1 MYTRAYDCPNCGA
14 AVPFPSAIVV
24 FAVCGFC
31 RSNVVRRDADA
42 VLEHL
47 GQQAQLPPDL
57 SPIRIG
63 TCGVYTCHRFN
74 VTGRIRVGYDQGSW
88 NEWLIDF
95 GEDRWGWIAE
105 AQGFYAASFE
115 IAAPPDLPEASALT
129 LGAIL
134 RIGEVDYSVRDI
146 KSTQILGSE
155 GALPM
160 VAVPGRT
167 AVSIDLGAPNR
178 QFANVEFS
186 ADGVRVF
193 IGHSLTFAELEFTDL
208 RPLPGWTTDRLEK
221 ETAGSD
227 ALNCPACGAALEL
240 QAAGQT
246 MRALCGH
253 CGSLLDTSHPQLK
266 CIEQAISAQPTLII
280 PIGQRGRFDGVDYA
294 CIGFV
299 RRKDAEGYSWQ
310 EYLLFNP
317 FAGFRWLVTY
327 DGHWSWITLL
337 QEEPRIVDSLPVHDG
352 QGYRLFTS
360 GSATVTEVWGEF
372 YWAVRLG
379 ERTLFSD
386 YIAPPNILSSEQ
398 YPELTEV
405 TWSQGHYLEPEVV
418 FSAFSLTGPP
428 RERSGTYLNQP
439 NPHAEKGR
447 TLRWLLPVFGIL
459 WLLISLISAGTKA
472 NESAFREVFT
482 FDLSGTNK
490 TRVSAPF
497 RIAGSHPQSLQF
509 DFIAPVNQSWVELD
523 VDLVNTQTKAVRE
536 LSLGAEYWSGV
547 DEGESWSEG
556 DRQATELIPAVEPGE
571 YQLVMDI
578 DGSPELGQAEF
589 SIEITRDVMIWSNVL
604 LGLVLLF
611 AYPLFRWIRE
621 HAFERERWSL
631 SDLSPYTPITTSW
644 DSDSDDD

>member
-221 ETAGSD
+221 EAAGSD

>member
-31 RSNVVRRDADA
+31 RSNVIRRDADA

-63 TCGVYTCHRFN
+63 TCGVYTCHRFT
-74 VTGRIRVGYDQGSW
+74 VTGRIRVGYEQGSW

-95 GEDRWGWIAE
+95 GENRWGWIAE

-129 LGAIL
+129 LGATL

-221 ETAGSD
+221 EAAGSD
-227 ALNCPACGAALEL
+227 ALNCPTCGAAIEL

-266 CIEQAISAQPTLII
+266 CIEQAIAAQPTLII

-327 DGHWSWITLL
+327 DGHWSWVTLL
-337 QEEPRIVDSLPVHDG
+337 QDEPRIVDSLPVHDG
-352 QGYRLFTS
+352 LGYRLFAS

-379 ERTLFSD
+379 ERTFLSD
-386 YIAPPNILSSEQ
+386 YVAPPYILSSEK

-418 FSAFSLTGPP
+418 FSAFGLTEPP
-428 RERSGTYLNQP
+428 RERAGTYLNQP

-556 DRQATELIPAVEPGE
+556 NQQATELIPAVEPGE

-589 SIEITRDVMIWSNVL
+589 SIEITRDVMIWSNVF

>member
-221 ETAGSD
+221 EAAGSD

-418 FSAFSLTGPP
+418 FSAFGLTGPP

>member
-74 VTGRIRVGYDQGSW
+74 VTGRIRVGYEQGSW

-221 ETAGSD
+221 EAAGSD

-379 ERTLFSD
+379 ERTLLSD

-418 FSAFSLTGPP
+418 FSAFGLTGPP

>member
-1 MYTRAYDCPNCGA
+1 M
-14 AVPFPSAIVV
+14 V

-31 RSNVVRRDADA
+31 RSNVIRRDADA

-63 TCGVYTCHRFN
+63 TCGVYTCHRFT
-74 VTGRIRVGYDQGSW
+74 VTGRIRVGYEQGSW

-129 LGAIL
+129 LGTIL

-221 ETAGSD
+221 EAAGSD
-227 ALNCPACGAALEL
+227 ALNCPTCGAAIEL

-266 CIEQAISAQPTLII
+266 CIEQAIAAQPTLII

-379 ERTLFSD
+379 ERTLLSD

-405 TWSQGHYLEPEVV
+405 TWSQGHYLEPEMV
-418 FSAFSLTGPP
+418 FSAFGLTGPP

-472 NESAFREVFT
+472 NESAFREEFT

-509 DFIAPVNQSWVELD
+509 DFITPVNQSWVELD

-556 DRQATELIPAVEPGE
+556 NQQATELIPAVEPGE

>member
-42 VLEHL
+42 MLEHL

-74 VTGRIRVGYDQGSW
+74 VTGRIRVGYEQGSW

-208 RPLPGWTTDRLEK
+208 RLLPGWTTDRLEK

-379 ERTLFSD
+379 ERTLLSD

-405 TWSQGHYLEPEVV
+405 TWSQGHYLEPSVV
-418 FSAFSLTGPP
+418 FSAFGLTGPP
-428 RERSGTYLNQP
+428 RERTSTYLNQP

>member
-74 VTGRIRVGYDQGSW
+74 VTGRIRVGYEQGSW

-208 RPLPGWTTDRLEK
+208 RLLPGWTTDRLEK

>member
-63 TCGVYTCHRFN
+63 TRGVYTCHRFT

-193 IGHSLTFAELEFTDL
+193 IGHSLTFAELEFTEV

-337 QEEPRIVDSLPVHDG
+337 QEEPRIVDSLPVHNG
-352 QGYRLFTS
+352 QEYRLFTS

-379 ERTLFSD
+379 ERTLLSD

-405 TWSQGHYLEPEVV
+405 TWSQGHYLEPSVV
-418 FSAFSLTGPP
+418 FSAFGLTGPP
-428 RERSGTYLNQP
+428 RERTSTYLNQP

-509 DFIAPVNQSWVELD
+509 DFITPVDQSWVELD

-536 LSLGAEYWSGV
+536 LNLGAEYWSGV

-578 DGSPELGQAEF
+578 DGSPELGRAEF
-589 SIEITRDVMIWSNVL
+589 SLEITRDVMIWSNVL

-621 HAFERERWSL
+621 HAFERERWFL
-631 SDLSPYTPITTSW
+631 SDHSPYTPISSSW

>member
-74 VTGRIRVGYDQGSW
+74 VTGRIRVGYEQGSW

>member
-31 RSNVVRRDADA
+31 RSNVIRRDADA

-47 GQQAQLPPDL
+47 GRQAQLPPDL

-63 TCGVYTCHRFN
+63 TCGVYTCHRFT
-74 VTGRIRVGYDQGSW
+74 VTGRIRVGYEQGSW

-95 GEDRWGWIAE
+95 GENRWGWIAE

-115 IAAPPDLPEASALT
+115 IAAPLDLPEASALT

-208 RPLPGWTTDRLEK
+208 RLLPGWTTDRLEK
-221 ETAGSD
+221 EAAGSD
-227 ALNCPACGAALEL
+227 ALNCPTCGAAIEL

-266 CIEQAISAQPTLII
+266 CIEQTIAAQPTLII

-299 RRKDAEGYSWQ
+299 RRKDTEGYSWQ

-317 FAGFRWLVTY
+317 FAGFRWLVAY
-327 DGHWSWITLL
+327 DGHWSWVEVL
-337 QEEPRIVDSLPVHDG
+337 QEKPRIVDSLPVHDG
-352 QGYRLFTS
+352 EGYRLFAS

-372 YWAVRLG
+372 YWAVHLG
-379 ERTLFSD
+379 ESTLFSD

-398 YPELTEV
+398 YPELTEE
-405 TWSQGHYLEPEVV
+405 TWSLGRYVEPEVV
-418 FSAFSLTGPP
+418 FSAFGLTGPP

-472 NESAFREVFT
+472 NESAFREKFT

-509 DFIAPVNQSWVELD
+509 DFITPVNQSWVELD

-536 LSLGAEYWSGV
+536 LSLGAEYWSGN
-547 DEGESWSEG
+547 DEGEYWSEG
-556 DRQATELIPAVEPGE
+556 SQQATELIPAVEPGE

-589 SIEITRDVMIWSNVL
+589 RIEITRDVMVWSNVL
-604 LGLVLLF
+604 LGLILLF

-631 SDLSPYTPITTSW
+631 SDHSPYTPITTSW

>member
-1 MYTRAYDCPNCGA
+1 MYTRACDCPNCGA

-31 RSNVVRRDADA
+31 RSNVIRRDADA

-63 TCGVYTCHRFN
+63 TCGVYTRHRFN
-74 VTGRIRVGYDQGSW
+74 VTGRIRVGYEQGSW

-95 GEDRWGWIAE
+95 GENRWGWIAE

-115 IAAPPDLPEASALT
+115 IAAPPDLPEASTLT
-129 LGAIL
+129 LGATL

-221 ETAGSD
+221 EAAGSD
-227 ALNCPACGAALEL
+227 ALNCPTCGAALEL

-253 CGSLLDTSHPQLK
+253 CGSLLDTSHPQLQ
-266 CIEQAISAQPTLII
+266 CIEQAIAAQPTLII

-317 FAGFRWLVTY
+317 FAGFRWLVAY

-352 QGYRLFTS
+352 IGYRLFAS

-379 ERTLFSD
+379 ERTFLSD
-386 YIAPPNILSSEQ
+386 YVAPPNILSSEK

-405 TWSQGHYLEPEVV
+405 TWSQGHYLEPEMV
-418 FSAFSLTGPP
+418 FSAFGLTGPP
-428 RERSGTYLNQP
+428 RERAGTYLNQP

-472 NESAFREVFT
+472 NESAFREEFT

-509 DFIAPVNQSWVELD
+509 DFITPVNQSWVELD

-536 LSLGAEYWSGV
+536 LSLGAEYWSGN

-556 DRQATELIPAVEPGE
+556 SQQATELIPAVEPGE

-589 SIEITRDVMIWSNVL
+589 RIEITRDVMVWSNVL
-604 LGLVLLF
+604 LGLILLF

-631 SDLSPYTPITTSW
+631 SDHSPYTPITTSW